1 MKFSYSILYI
11 LLNLLLTNVF
21 ASSYPISLSSQLK
34 NSSAVVE
41 ASFVKSSVTKHDSHN
56 YLIEY
61 YFNLHSSMGL
71 DISEVSKNHLFKVS
85 HLSTFDPEQDLQNHF
100 GEYLTFKKAEK
111 VVLLLKYKDGNYW
124 FTHGIQSRFNLF
136 SHFNEKILVSHSFP
150 MHPQLGSFDYY
161 DFMNTAAM
169 NFSHEESQLALDA
182 VDENFEDEEK
192 SLETKTYERTT
203 KGRSI
208 ASQATVET
216 QDNNEWGLTT
226 TGLVLL
232 LMLMCVIFK
241 VLRINID

>member
-1 MKFSYSILYI
+1 
-11 LLNLLLTNVF
+11 LT
-21 ASSYPISLSSQLK
+21 SQLK

-41 ASFVKSSVTKHDSHN
+41 ASFVKSTVTKQDPHN

-85 HLSTFDPEQDLQNHF
+85 HYSSFDPEHDLQNHF
-100 GEYLTFKKAEK
+100 GEYLNFKKSEK
-111 VVLLLKYKDGNYW
+111 VVLLLKYKDGQYW

-161 DFMNTAAM
+161 DFMNMAAL
-169 NFSHEESQLALDA
+169 NFSHEESQLALEA
-182 VDENFEDEEK
+182 VNEDLEEDK
-192 SLETKTYERTT
+192 SLITDQPTRQNIR
-203 KGRSI
+203 RSI
-208 ASQATVET
+208 ASQSQSEIAEN
-216 QDNNEWGLTT
+216 QEWSLTT

-232 LMLMCVIFK
+232 LMFMCVIFK
-241 VLRINID
+241 IIRINIQ